1 MYQAKLQAGQQI
13 LQAGFLDDGMA
24 EQPAGPGQN
33 PNGGMDNQPQ
43 INTQANNTPGSGAVS
58 IPGSGMPQ
66 PVSAEGALAQNNQQN
81 LGL

>member
-13 LQAGFLDDGMA
+13 LQAGFLDDGVA

-58 IPGSGMPQ
+58 MPGSGMPQ
-66 PVSAEGALAQNNQQN
+66 PVSAEGALNQNNQQN